1 MTSSRSTPR
10 CRFLVALCLAA
21 GWAAGAAAQEPPAAP
36 APSADANPFGR
47 KYPPR
52 IYGTVRLE
60 GPPPSIDGRLDDE
73 AWKQGEWAGD
83 YTQQIPTEG
92 AKPSRETELK
102 ILKLEKHEFLTLGPT
117 EETHERGWRLPPQ
130 GKILKSEVN
139 NYIEADK
146 EIVNLSLKIGI
157 QHEKIDLLESI
168 IKSLTAR
175 GFNIKAAIEW
185 ERFKVGI

>member
-1 MTSSRSTPR
+1 MKIDDIYAEWEKDSHLDRSE
-10 CRFLVALCLAA
+10 L
-21 GWAAGAAAQEPPAAP
+21 GE
-36 APSADANPFGR
+36 
-47 KYPPR
+47 
-52 IYGTVRLE
+52 
-60 GPPPSIDGRLDDE
+60 E
-73 AWKQGEWAGD
+73 A
-83 YTQQIPTEG
+83 
-92 AKPSRETELK
+92 LK
-102 ILKLEKHEFLTLGPT
+102 IPKLHHKYFKIFTHERLQLRKLEADLKQLKLEKHEFLTLGPT
-117 EETHERGWRLPPQ
+117 EETHEKGWRLPPQ

-146 EIVNLSLKIGI
+146 DIVNLSLKIGI